1 MTSGSVESPDA
12 TLPTASYQL
21 SRWIFL
27 RLLGLTYLLAFSSL
41 ATQVLGLVGAEGILP
56 INDHLDRA
64 REVYG
69 IDAIRRYPTLLW
81 ISSSDRTLMALC
93 WCGALFSGVLM
104 WGFAPKVTLVLLWFS
119 YLSLAVAGQ
128 TFLAFQWDALLL
140 ETGLLACFYAP
151 RGSRPH
157 LATEQLPSRMGRWLL
172 WWLLFRLMFLSGI
185 TKLASGDPAWAD
197 LTALSY
203 HYQTQPLPFWTGWYV
218 HQFPVWLHQFSAAL
232 MFVIELLFPF
242 AIFLSARWQRAR
254 LAACVG
260 LVLLQLTIGVTGN
273 YGFFSILSVV
283 LCLTLVDDLS
293 WRQLLPARL
302 CDYLPTNTAS
312 HAPHSWPVAVTVL
325 GATVLIALSSIT
337 FVREIARTLE
347 NSGRP
352 SVDLTWSDPIVEI
365 IQPFRSINGYGLFR
379 VMTTERPEI
388 VIEGSH
394 DGTHWTEWEL
404 RWKPGDPMR
413 RPRLAA
419 PHQPRLDWQLWFA
432 ALDPRGDRYWLLP
445 LMRQLLTGAPAT
457 TALMDKPP
465 FGDTPPRYLR
475 LAYYDYQFTT
485 PEERAET
492 GAWWRRV
499 FFDYL
504 TEPISLND
512 LR

>member
-1 MTSGSVESPDA
+1 MTSCSIEPPDA
-12 TLPTASYQL
+12 TLPSASYQL
-21 SRWIFL
+21 SRRIFL

-41 ATQVLGLVGAEGILP
+41 ATQIIGLVGTEGILP
-56 INDHLDRA
+56 IGDHLNRA
-64 REVYG
+64 QELYG
-69 IDAIRRYPTLLW
+69 IDAVRRYPTLLW
-81 ISSSDRTLMALC
+81 ISSSDRTLMALS
-93 WCGALFSGVLM
+93 WGGVLFSGALM
-104 WGFAPKVTLVLLWFS
+104 CGLAPRVMLILLWLS

-151 RGSRPH
+151 RGSRPT
-157 LATEQLPSRMGRWLL
+157 LATEQLPARIGRWLL

-185 TKLASGDPAWAD
+185 TKLASGDPAWAN

-203 HYQTQPLPFWTGWYV
+203 HYQTQPLPLWTGWYV
-218 HQFPVWLHQFSAAL
+218 HQFPVWLHQVSAAL
-232 MFVIELLFPF
+232 MFIIELLFPF
-242 AIFLSARWQRAR
+242 TIFLPARWQRTR
-254 LAACVG
+254 LAGCVG
-260 LVLLQLTIGVTGN
+260 LVLLQVAIGVTGN

-283 LCLTLVDDLS
+283 LCLTLVDDHS

-302 CDYLPTNTAS
+302 CDFFPENAPS
-312 HAPHSWPVAVTVL
+312 QAPHGWPVAVTVL
-325 GATVLIALSSIT
+325 GAAALIALSSVT
-337 FVREIARTLE
+337 FIREISRTLDS
-347 NSGRP
+347 SGRP
-352 SVDLTWSDPIVEI
+352 LVDLTWSDPVVEM

-394 DGTHWTEWEL
+394 DGMHWTEWEF

-445 LMRQLLTGAPAT
+445 LMRQLLAGAPAVT
-457 TALMDKPP
+457 SLMDESP
-465 FGDTPPRYLR
+465 FDDTPPRYLR

-492 GAWWRRV
+492 GTWWRRV

-504 TEPISLND
+504 TEPVSLND